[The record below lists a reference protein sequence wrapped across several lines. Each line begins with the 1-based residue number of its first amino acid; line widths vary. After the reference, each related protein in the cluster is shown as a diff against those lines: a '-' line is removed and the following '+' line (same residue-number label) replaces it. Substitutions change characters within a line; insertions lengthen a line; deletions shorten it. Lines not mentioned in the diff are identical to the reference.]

1 MDDKTIR
8 PVGPQ
13 VDGWVERS
21 RPVRTAKEG
30 IHTRLEPL
38 DVAAHGA
45 SLWRAVDGHDAVW
58 TYLAYGPF
66 PNEAAFLDWLKGRA
80 ELADPLYFAVVDK
93 ATGRALGCITLME
106 QRPAVGVIE
115 VGHIFFS
122 PELQKTPIATEAIAL
137 AGRHVFD
144 ELGYRRFEW
153 KCDALN
159 APSRAAASRYGFTF
173 EGIFRQAVVTRGRNR
188 DTAWYSI
195 IDSDYPALHAAY
207 GRWLDPANFDG
218 QGRQIETLAEIR
230 SRVGPA

>member
-66 PNEAAFLDWLKGRA
+66 PNEATFLDWLKGRA

-153 KCDALN
+153 KCDSLN
-159 APSRAAASRYGFTF
+159 APSRAAALRFGFAF
-173 EGIFRQAVVTRGRNR
+173 EGIFRKHLIVKGRNR
-188 DTAWYSI
+188 DTAWFAMTDDDWPKI
-195 IDSDYPALHAAY
+195 GAAFDA
-207 GRWLDPANFDG
+207 WLAPANFDG
-218 QGRQIETLAEIR
+218 GGLQRRRLAEIR
-230 SRVGPA
+230 DGL

>member
-30 IHTRLEPL
+30 IYTRLEPL
-38 DVAAHGA
+38 DADKHGP
-45 SLWRAVDGHDAVW
+45 SLWRAVDGHDTIW

-66 PNEAAFLDWLKGRA
+66 PNEAAFIEWLKGRA

-153 KCDALN
+153 KCDSLN
-159 APSRAAASRYGFTF
+159 APSRAAALRFGFAF
-173 EGIFRQAVVTRGRNR
+173 EGIFRKHLIVKGRNR
-188 DTAWYSI
+188 DTAWFAMTDDDWPMI
-195 IDSDYPALHAAY
+195 GAAFDA
-207 GRWLDPANFDG
+207 WLAPANFDAG
-218 QGRQIETLAEIR
+218 GLQRRRLAEIR
-230 SRVGPA
+230 DGL